1 VDILQDAPPEHL
13 SHLQGLVTLRLQ
25 RCQLSRFPESI
36 LSLRS
41 LRALDVRDN
50 RITALPSAVTSLT
63 ALEQLDVTN
72 NDLAELPSEL
82 GLMAPTLSS
91 LMVEGN
97 CLKVGCARRAQ
108 RQPSASYPEW
118 PFGNLAPYAC
128 EHGGNRSR
136 VRWGNPY

>member
-1 VDILQDAPPEHL
+1 MDIVQGAPPEQL
-13 SHLQGLVTLRLQ
+13 SHLQGLTSLRLQ
-25 RCQLSRFPESI
+25 RCQLSRFPECI

-41 LRALDVRDN
+41 LRSLELRDN
-50 RITALPSAVTSLT
+50 RITALPAAVASLT

-97 CLKVGCARRAQ
+97 CLKVGWAVRA
-108 RQPSASYPEW
+108 E
-118 PFGNLAPYAC
+118 FTV
-128 EHGGNRSR
+128 SR
-136 VRWGNPY
+136 VPPTVPL